1 MYFGL
6 AMKNASQ
13 ADIPATKGNGT
24 ASPVSKM
31 QSAIKS
37 LLGKSYDWDAETNEL
52 QYRGNP
58 VSFWITDHEAEMVQQ
73 AKTFA

>member
-1 MYFGL
+1 M
-6 AMKNASQ
+6 NTASQ
-13 ADIPATKGNGT
+13 ANIHPGTKATVT

-52 QYRGNP
+52 QHRGNP
-58 VSFWITDHEAEMVQQ
+58 VSFWITDHEAEMVKQ
-73 AKTFA
+73 AATLA